1 MSYIQLS
8 LFGKTLWDRFQLTT
22 GWILKPCWNHSQ
34 TPKFQCLLLENGQ
47 LPVWC
52 EGESLIS
59 VGESWTPNIGEGP
72 DFVNKEEGCS
82 SWQILEENAAEKYY
96 LSPAKCTHILH
107 QAQIRRDCK
116 AQSYYGVGV

>member
-1 MSYIQLS
+1 MRYATNELYPTIVV
-8 LFGKTLWDRFQLTT
+8 W
-22 GWILKPCWNHSQ
+22 
-34 TPKFQCLLLENGQ
+34 EN
-47 LPVWC
+47 V
-52 EGESLIS
+52 
-59 VGESWTPNIGEGP
+59 
-72 DFVNKEEGCS
+72 EEGCS